1 MARDGRVAF
10 PRLLT
15 DDEQQISHVL
25 YIIKMDLVHW
35 PYSGKIV
42 ITTYGFLALTS
53 SAEEILWEKVVA
65 FSHRSGLFWDVIS
78 IEIHGQT
85 AASIM
90 HLSRDNSKR
99 LVMFY
104 RSWQSSPY

>member
-1 MARDGRVAF
+1 
-10 PRLLT
+10 
-15 DDEQQISHVL
+15 
-25 YIIKMDLVHW
+25 MDLVHW
-35 PYSGKIV
+35 PYSSKIV

>member
-1 MARDGRVAF
+1 
-10 PRLLT
+10 
-15 DDEQQISHVL
+15 
-25 YIIKMDLVHW
+25 MDLVHW

-78 IEIHGQT
+78 IETHGQT
-85 AASIM
+85 AATITD
-90 HLSRDNSKR
+90 LSRDNSKKIGDV
-99 LVMFY
+99 L
-104 RSWQSSPY
+104 QGLAK